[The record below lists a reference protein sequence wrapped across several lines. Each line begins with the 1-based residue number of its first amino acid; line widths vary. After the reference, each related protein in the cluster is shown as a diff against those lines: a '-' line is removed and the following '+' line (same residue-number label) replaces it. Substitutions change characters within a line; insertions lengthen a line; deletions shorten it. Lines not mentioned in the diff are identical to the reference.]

1 MPHHTF
7 ICADVMDGL
16 KLIPDNE
23 VQSIITSPPYWGLR
37 NYHVDGQLGQERT
50 PEEYVDNLVKVFRE
64 AKRVL
69 RDDGTLWLVL
79 GDCYAGAGDR
89 RKGKGNEQGQ
99 MKQRKTPDK
108 DIGLKAKDMVGLP
121 WLVAFALRA
130 DGWYLRMDV
139 VWEKRNAMPE
149 SVKDRPTKA
158 HEYAFLLS
166 KSKQYY
172 YDNEAVKEPYQ
183 SKLQEPRDKHAEGYQ
198 ADYPVRDRFGPGAR
212 SYCDKGGRNKRS
224 VWSVPTR
231 PFPGAH
237 FATFPPDLIRPM
249 ILASTSEYGACG
261 SCGAPAKRVI
271 ELGEPD
277 LDWQRACGGDKE
289 GKYAGQAQKDYAREG
304 AENAS
309 EVKARILAGMRERRT
324 VGWEPTCN
332 CGCDP
337 ENIIPCVVLDPFG
350 GAGTVSLVAKELL
363 RDSIYIDIKP
373 EYLQMAVERCDF
385 GSSLSDSYSIL
396 PDTPDMQWTKEMLGA
411 VGSHGEGMSNGF
423 ER

>member
-108 DIGLKAKDMVGLP
+108 DIGLKAKDLVGIP
-121 WLVAFALRA
+121 WMVAFALRA
-130 DGWYLRMDV
+130 DGWYLRSEV
-139 VWEKRNAMPE
+139 IWHKPNPMPE
-149 SVKDRPTKA
+149 SVTDRPTKA
-158 HEYAFLLS
+158 HEHVFLLS
-166 KSKQYY
+166 KSPRYF
-172 YDNEAVKEPYQ
+172 YDAAAIAEPAAWERWGRQTTKKRNPGTMSWVSDKTKEE
-183 SKLQEPRDKHAEGYQ
+183 LAE
-198 ADYPVRDRFGPGAR
+198 RTT
-212 SYCDKGGRNKRS
+212 RNKRD
-224 VWSVPTR
+224 VWTVATA
-231 PFPGAH
+231 PFEGAH
-237 FATFPPDLIRPM
+237 FATFPPNLIRPM